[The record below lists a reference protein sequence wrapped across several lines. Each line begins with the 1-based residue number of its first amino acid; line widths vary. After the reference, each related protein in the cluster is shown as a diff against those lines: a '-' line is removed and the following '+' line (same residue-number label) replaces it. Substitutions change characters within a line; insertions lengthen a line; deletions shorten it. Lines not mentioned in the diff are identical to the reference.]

1 MINPILKTQRFLPLL
16 IVQFL
21 GAFNDNLFK
30 NMLLVMI
37 AYKMTAQADILSS
50 VVAGLFI
57 LPFFLFSA
65 TAGQLADKYN
75 RDKIARILKITE
87 LILML
92 LVGVVF
98 YTKSLTLLVILLFLM
113 GTQSA
118 FFGPIKYALLPQLLK
133 KDELLAGNGYVEG
146 STYISIILGAVLGT
160 VLDINIA
167 IFLLIVCS
175 VAGYLASTKIPQA
188 TAPRPELTVNKNI
201 FKETWL
207 NLKMIHGYPAV
218 WKSILGA
225 TWFWTVGA
233 LVLTQIFP
241 LCSQIL
247 NVKQYVITFF
257 LMLFSVGVGIGSLS
271 CNKLLK
277 GVVSAIY
284 VPLTSLAMAVSAYVF
299 YALTKDY
306 VTPAESLGLMDF
318 FANGGVSLSVCLF
331 AMAFFGGLYIV
342 PLNSFMQ
349 TKAPKAYLASVIAG
363 NNIVNSFGMA
373 VISIIS
379 AGLLV
384 VGFTIPQLFLMVSV
398 VSFIVAI
405 YIMQLL
411 PHETLKSVLRIIL
424 SPLFRIRIHNITNF
438 YKAGKRV
445 LLIANHCS
453 LLDGILVAAYMPEKI
468 TFAIN
473 TEWAKKWYIKPFGIL
488 VDLYPL
494 DPTNPMAIR
503 SLIEEVK
510 KDKKVMIF
518 PEGRIT
524 TSGGLMKIYEG
535 AGVVAASAEA
545 KIVPIRIKGAQFSK
559 FSYMGKKFKT
569 RLFPHI
575 SLTLLKPTTL
585 SIPKDCFGRTRRAF
599 ISKQLYDIMA
609 NMMYQTSDLEEHLFN
624 SLLEAEHIYGKKHK
638 IAEDIKR
645 VPLTYKKM
653 MTKCYVLGQAYQKAF
668 QEEERLGLLLPNS
681 LANLVSFFA
690 LQSIDKVPA
699 MMNFSLGPT
708 QLVSSGKT
716 IGLKTVITS
725 RQFIEQGHLE
735 HLEIALKDEF
745 NLIYLEDFASQI
757 SFAVKLKGLLL
768 SLIRKRPKNN
778 AQKPAVVLFTSGS
791 EGMPKAVFLSHKNI
805 QANRNQVLSVL
816 SVNASDTFFNALP
829 MFHSFGLCVGSIMT
843 TLSGIKTFYYPSPL
857 HYRIVPEL
865 TYDSN
870 ATIICGTD
878 TFLSG
883 YGRMANP
890 FDFFGVKYAI
900 VGGEKLK
907 ETTADLWM
915 KKFGVRILE
924 GYGATETAPVISLN
938 TPMYLKY
945 GSVGRLLP
953 GMEMKI
959 QSLPG
964 IESGGELWVKGDNV
978 MLGYMKAEKPN
989 VLQPPKNKWYNT
1001 GDIVSLDENDFIS
1014 IQGRAK
1020 RFAKIAGEMVSL
1032 TAVEQAL
1039 EKLYPN
1045 ILQGIITIPDAKKGE
1060 QLVLITS
1067 EEKANTKEIQIYFKE
1082 AGLSELWIPKKVVY
1096 MKQPPVL
1103 GTGKFDYQTAKKLI
1117 LEQN

>member
-1 MINPILKTQRFLPLL
+1 MINPILKAKRFLPLL
-16 IVQFL
+16 IVQFF

-37 AYKMTAQADILSS
+37 AYKMTEKADVLSAI
-50 VVAGLFI
+50 VAGLFI

-65 TAGQLADKYN
+65 TAGQIADKYN
-75 RDKIARILKITE
+75 RDKIARFLKITE
-87 LILML
+87 LILMV
-92 LVGVVF
+92 LVGFVF
-98 YTKSLTLLVILLFLM
+98 CTKSLILLVILLFLM

-118 FFGPIKYALLPQLLK
+118 FFGPIKYALLPQLLNK
-133 KDELLAGNGYVEG
+133 NELLAGNGYVEA
-146 STYISIILGAVLGT
+146 STYVSIILGAVLGT
-160 VLDINIA
+160 ILDIHTAIA
-167 IFLLIVCS
+167 LLIICS
-175 VAGYLASTKIPQA
+175 IIGYIASRQIPTA
-188 TAPRPELTVNKNI
+188 KAPRPELTIRKNI
-201 FKETWL
+201 FIETFY
-207 NLKMIHGYPAV
+207 NLKLIHAHPVV

-241 LCSQIL
+241 LCSQVL
-247 NVKQYVITFF
+247 NVKQHVITFF
-257 LMLFSVGVGIGSLS
+257 LMLFSIGVGIGSVS

-277 GVVSAIY
+277 GTVSAVY
-284 VPLTSLAMAVSAYVF
+284 VPLTSLAMAICSLIF
-299 YALTKDY
+299 YILTKNY
-306 VTPAESLGLMDF
+306 QTPSESFGLVAF
-318 FANGGVSLSVCLF
+318 FLNGGISLSFCLF

-342 PLNSFMQ
+342 PLNALIQ
-349 TKAPKAYLASVIAG
+349 TYGPKSCMAAVIAG
-363 NNIVNSFGMA
+363 NNIVNAFGMT
-373 VISIIS
+373 VI
-379 AGLLV
+379 
-384 VGFTIPQLFLMVSV
+384 SV
-398 VSFIVAI
+398 VSGGLLSYGFSIPFLFLFIGIMSLIVSV

-411 PHETLKSVLRIIL
+411 SHETLKSVLRIIL
-424 SPLFRIRIHNITNF
+424 SPLFHIRIHNIQNF
-438 YKAGKRV
+438 QKAGKRV

-473 TEWAKKWYIKPFGIL
+473 TEWAKKWYIRLFSVL

-535 AGVVAASAEA
+535 AGVVAAKAEA

-559 FSYMGKKFKT
+559 FSYMGKKYKT

-575 SLTLLKPTTL
+575 SLTLLKPTVL
-585 SIPKDCFGRTRRAF
+585 KVPEDCFGRDRRTV

-609 NMMYQTSDLEEHLFN
+609 NMMYQTSDLNEHLFN
-624 SLLEAEHIYGKKHK
+624 SLLDAMQTYGKKHK

-653 MTKCYVLGQAYQKAF
+653 ITKSYVLGRAFQKAF
-668 QEEERLGLLLPNS
+668 PNEEKIGLLLPNS
-681 LANLVSFFA
+681 LVNLVSFFA
-690 LQSIDKVPA
+690 LQSIDKIPA

-716 IGLKTVITS
+716 IGLKTILTS
-725 RQFIEQGHLE
+725 RQFIQLGHLE
-735 HLEIALKDEF
+735 HLDEALKTEF
-745 NLIYLEDFASQI
+745 NVVYMEDFATQI
-757 SFAVKLKGLLL
+757 TFKNKLKGVLDTLTQ
-768 SLIRKRPKNN
+768 KRPQNDSS
-778 AQKPAVVLFTSGS
+778 KPAVVLFTSGS
-791 EGMPKAVFLSHKNI
+791 EGMPKAVLLSHKNI

-816 SVNASDTFFNALP
+816 SVNASDIFFNALP

-843 TLSGIKTFYYPSPL
+843 TLSGIRTFYYPSPL

-945 GSVGRLLP
+945 GTVGRLLP

-959 QSLPG
+959 KPIEG
-964 IESGGELWVKGDNV
+964 IETGGELWVKGDNV

-989 VLQPPKNKWYNT
+989 VLQPTKNGWYNT

-1039 EKLYPN
+1039 EKMYPN
-1045 ILQGIITIPDAKKGE
+1045 VIQGIITLPDAKKGE
-1060 QLVLITS
+1060 QLILVTAAENAS
-1067 EEKANTKEIQIYFKE
+1067 TKEIQTYFKKT
-1082 AGLSELWIPKKVVY
+1082 GLSELWVPKKVIY

-1103 GTGKFDYQTAKKLI
+1103 GTGKFDYQTAKKLVT
-1117 LEQN
+1117 E

>member
-1 MINPILKTQRFLPLL
+1 MINPLLKTKRFLPLL

-87 LILML
+87 LVLML
-92 LVGVVF
+92 LVGAVF
-98 YTKSLTLLVILLFLM
+98 YTQSLSLLVILLFLM
-113 GTQSA
+113 GMQSA

-133 KDELLAGNGYVEG
+133 KEELLAGNGYVEG

-160 VLDINIA
+160 ILNINVA
-167 IFLLIVCS
+167 ILLLITCS
-175 VAGYLASTKIPQA
+175 ICGYIASRQIPLAPAQ
-188 TAPRPELTVNKNI
+188 RPNLVVNKNI

-207 NLKMIHGYPAV
+207 NLKMIHNYPVV

-233 LVLTQIFP
+233 LILTQIFP

-247 NVKQYVITFF
+247 NVKQHVITFF
-257 LMLFSVGVGIGSLS
+257 LMLFSVGVGVGSLS
-271 CNKLLK
+271 CNKILK
-277 GVVSAIY
+277 GVVSVIY
-284 VPLTSLAMAVSAYVF
+284 VPLTSLAMALSSYIF
-299 YALTKDY
+299 YTLTQNYIK
-306 VTPAESLGLMDF
+306 PNESLGLIDF
-318 FANGGVSLSVCLF
+318 FANGGISLSCCLF
-331 AMAFFGGLYIV
+331 ALAFFGGLYIV
-342 PLNSFMQ
+342 PLNSLMQ
-349 TKAPKAYLASVIAG
+349 TKAPKAYMASVIAG

-373 VISIIS
+373 IISIIS
-379 AGLLV
+379 AVLLAT
-384 VGFTIPQLFLMVSV
+384 GFTIPELFFMVSI
-398 VSFIVAI
+398 VSFIVTI

-411 PHETLKSVLRIIL
+411 SHETLKSILRILL
-424 SPLFRIRIHNITNF
+424 SPLFRIKIHNITNF
-438 YKAGKRV
+438 NKAGKRV

-473 TEWAKKWYIKPFGIL
+473 TEWAKKWYIKLFSML

-494 DPTNPMAIR
+494 DPTNPLAIR

-535 AGVVAASAEA
+535 AGVIAANAKA

-559 FSYMGKKFKT
+559 FSYMGKKIKT

-585 SIPKDCFGRTRRAF
+585 TIPENCFGRARRSLM
-599 ISKQLYDIMA
+599 SKQLYDIMV
-609 NMMYQTSDLEEHLFN
+609 NMMYQTSNIDEHLFN
-624 SLLEAEHIYGKKHK
+624 SLIEAEHTYGKKHK

-653 MTKCYVLGQAYQKAF
+653 LTKCYVLGQAYKTSF
-668 QEEERLGLLLPNS
+668 PNEDKIGLLLPNS

-716 IGLKTVITS
+716 IGLKTILTS
-725 RQFIEQGHLE
+725 HQFIKQGHLE
-735 HLEIALKDEF
+735 HLETALKEEF
-745 NLIYLEDFASQI
+745 NVVYLEDYSAQI
-757 SFAVKLKGLLL
+757 SIKTKIKGLVL
-768 SLIRKRPKNN
+768 SILRKHSKNPST
-778 AQKPAVVLFTSGS
+778 KPAVILFTSGS

-805 QANRNQVLSVL
+805 QANRHQVLSVL
-816 SVNASDTFFNALP
+816 SVNASDIFFNALP
-829 MFHSFGLCVGSIMT
+829 MFHSFGLCVGSILT

-865 TYDSN
+865 TYDCN

-883 YGRMANP
+883 YGRMGNP

-907 ETTADLWM
+907 ETTSDLWM

-924 GYGATETAPVISLN
+924 GYGATETSPVISLN

-945 GSVGRLLP
+945 GTVGRLLP

-959 QSLPG
+959 NPLPG
-964 IESGGELWVKGDNV
+964 IENGGELWVKGDNI
-978 MLGYMKAEKPN
+978 MLGYMKSEKPN
-989 VLQPPKNKWYNT
+989 VLQPPKNNWYNT
-1001 GDIVSLDENDFIS
+1001 GDIVYVDENDFIA

-1032 TAVEQAL
+1032 TAVEHAL

-1045 ILQGIITIPDAKKGE
+1045 TLQGIITIPDAKKGE
-1060 QLVLITS
+1060 ILVLITS
-1067 EEKANTKEIQIYFKE
+1067 HEETTSKEIQQYFKE
-1082 AGLSELWIPKKVVY
+1082 TGLSELWVPKKIVY
-1096 MKQPPVL
+1096 MKHPPVL
-1103 GTGKFDYQTAKKLI
+1103 GTGKFDYQTAKKMI
-1117 LEQN
+1117 DK

>member
-16 IVQFL
+16 VVQFL
-21 GAFNDNLFK
+21 GALNDNLFK

-37 AYKMTAQADILSS
+37 AYKMTANADVLSS

-65 TAGQLADKYN
+65 TAGGLADKYN
-75 RDKIARILKITE
+75 RDKIARFLKVTE
-87 LILML
+87 LILMV

-98 YTKSLTLLVILLFLM
+98 YTKSLILLVILLFLM

-118 FFGPIKYALLPQLLK
+118 FFGPIKYALIPQLLK
-133 KDELLAGNGYVEG
+133 KDEVLAGNGYVEG
-146 STYISIILGAVLGT
+146 STYISIILGTILGT
-160 VLDINIA
+160 VLNTNLA
-167 IFLLIVCS
+167 ILLLIVCS
-175 VAGYLASTKIPQA
+175 VCGYIASRYIPSA
-188 TAPRPELTVNKNI
+188 PAPRPQSVINKNI
-201 FKETWL
+201 FRETGR
-207 NLKMIHGYPAV
+207 NLKLIHAYPIV

-241 LCSQIL
+241 LCSQVL
-247 NVKQYVITFF
+247 NVEQYVVTFF
-257 LMLFSVGVGIGSLS
+257 LMLFSVGVGVGSLS

-299 YALTKDY
+299 YVLTTDY
-306 VTPAESLGLMDF
+306 VTPLDRIGLLAF
-318 FANGGVSLSVCLF
+318 FENGGIGLSICLF

-342 PLNSFMQ
+342 PLNSLIQ

-373 VISIIS
+373 FISIVS
-379 AGLLV
+379 AGLLAI
-384 VGFTIPQLFLMVSV
+384 GFTIAQLFLMISI

-473 TEWAKKWYIKPFGIL
+473 TEWAKKWYIKPFSLL

-503 SLIEEVK
+503 SLIDEVK

-535 AGVVAASAEA
+535 AGVVAASSNA

-585 SIPKDCFGRTRRAF
+585 KVPRDCFGRSRRTL

-609 NMMYQTSDLEEHLFN
+609 NMMYQTSDLNEHLFN
-624 SLLEAEHIYGKKHK
+624 SLLDAAHVYGKNHK

-653 MTKCYVLGQAYQKAF
+653 LTKCYVLGQAYDKAF
-668 QEEERLGLLLPNS
+668 SNEERIGLLLPNS

-690 LQSIDKVPA
+690 LQSIDKIPA

-716 IGLKTVITS
+716 IGLKTIITS
-725 RQFIEQGHLE
+725 HQFIEQGHLE
-735 HLEIALKDEF
+735 HLENALKEEF
-745 NLIYLEDFASQI
+745 HLVYLEDFATQI
-757 SFAVKLKGLLL
+757 SIGTKLKGIAL
-768 SLIRKRPKNN
+768 SFMRKHPQNN

-816 SVNASDTFFNALP
+816 SVNAADTFFNALP

-945 GSVGRLLP
+945 GTVGRLLP

-959 QSLPG
+959 KSLPG
-964 IESGGELWVKGDNV
+964 IETGGELWVKGDNV

-989 VLQPPKNKWYNT
+989 VLQPPKDKWYNT
-1001 GDIVSLDENDFIS
+1001 GDIVSIDENDFIS

-1060 QLVLITS
+1060 QLILITAEAS
-1067 EEKANTKEIQIYFKE
+1067 ADVKKIQTYFKQS
-1082 AGLSELWIPKKVVY
+1082 GLSELWVPKKVIY

-1103 GTGKFDYQTAKKLI
+1103 GTGKFDYQSAKKMVLS
-1117 LEQN
+1117 ES